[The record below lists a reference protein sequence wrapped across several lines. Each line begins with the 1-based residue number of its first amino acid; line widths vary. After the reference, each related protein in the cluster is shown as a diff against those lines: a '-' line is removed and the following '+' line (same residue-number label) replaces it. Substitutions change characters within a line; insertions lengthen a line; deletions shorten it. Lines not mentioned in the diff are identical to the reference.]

1 MPSKRL
7 LMFTGVAV
15 ALAGVTAVAAA
26 ERVPVH
32 VMTVQLPDG
41 SVEQIH
47 YTGNVA
53 PRIVVRDEAAPMVAA
68 GFLDAA
74 FGVDSPFAEL
84 DRISAEM
91 DRQAAL
97 MMRQA
102 ALMHASPDAALHA
115 ATLAGA
121 PAGAS
126 SFSMV
131 STSNGQGVCTRSVQV
146 TSMGDGKAPK
156 VERSSSGACGT
167 AAAQPSAAPATP
179 AEAKPGPIPRNS
191 I

>member
-47 YTGNVA
+47 YTGTVA
-53 PRIVVRDEAAPMVAA
+53 PRVVVRDEAVPMAAA
-68 GFLDAA
+68 GFFDTA
-74 FGVDSPFAEL
+74 FGPDSPFAAL
-84 DRISAEM
+84 DRIGAEM

-97 MMRQA
+97 MMQQA
-102 ALMHASPDAALHA
+102 ALMRSSPDTAIHA

-126 SFSMV
+126 SFTQVSM
-131 STSNGQGVCTRSVQV
+131 SNGQGVCTQSVQV

-167 AAAQPSAAPATP
+167 AVQPSAAPATP
-179 AEAKPGPIPRNS
+179 SAAKPGPISRNS

>member
-1 MPSKRL
+1 
-7 LMFTGVAV
+7 MFTGVAV

-26 ERVPVH
+26 EHTPVH
-32 VMTVQLPDG
+32 VMTVHLPDG
-41 SVEQIH
+41 SVEKIH
-47 YTGNVA
+47 YTGTIA
-53 PRIVVRDEAAPMVAA
+53 PRILVRDEAVPMAA
-68 GFLDAA
+68 EGFLDTA

-91 DRQAAL
+91 DRQAA
-97 MMRQA
+97 MMMQQA
-102 ALMHASPDAALHA
+102 AMMQAPPGAAMHEAA
-115 ATLAGA
+115 LAGA

-126 SFSMV
+126 SFTQVSM
-131 STSNGQGVCTRSVQV
+131 SNGQGVCTQSVRV

-156 VERSSSGACGT
+156 VERSASGACGAET
-167 AAAQPSAAPATP
+167 KPSAAPATP